1 MRLSSYK
8 DTAQSNEKPR
18 EQSFTVDQISKHQY
32 FKKDMGSTIG
42 GGGGKTAT
50 ARNGFG
56 ATLSMGETQMNN
68 TNRYNPVK
76 FLKDPKKML
85 SSENLNEVNGQ
96 INEDIGEEDGS
107 TGGNTMKSPF
117 FSVKEKSVPMPV
129 QPQIPEKMT
138 SIKNVYNTISRKVD
152 PIKAQVLEGRSSY
165 LDTIR
170 EESE

>member
-1 MRLSSYK
+1 
-8 DTAQSNEKPR
+8 
-18 EQSFTVDQISKHQY
+18 
-32 FKKDMGSTIG
+32 
-42 GGGGKTAT
+42 
-50 ARNGFG
+50 
-56 ATLSMGETQMNN
+56 MNN

-76 FLKDPKKML
+76 FLKDPKNML
-85 SSENLNEVNGQ
+85 SQENLNDGSGQ
-96 INEDIGEEDGS
+96 INEADMGEEDGS

-129 QPQIPEKMT
+129 QPQIPENMT

-152 PIKAQVLEGRSSY
+152 PIKAQTQEGRSSY